1 MVTNRAGSVRSI
13 FALGAAAFLAA
24 WLGVA
29 GMARADDQ
37 DAIAKVVDLNREGVA
52 QYQKK
57 RYDAARKALKQALE
71 LCESAGLDHHPV
83 AARTHVHLGIVI
95 IAGFGQR
102 EIGARQFNEAL
113 QIDPNISLTPGLATP
128 AAEDVFN
135 EALVAVSGKTAP
147 RPAATE
153 EAAPP
158 TASAP
163 AEPSPTAASDAERPE
178 PARVAAS
185 APAKADDDDVPRAE
199 RRAPPA
205 KRAGDEDG
213 EEEDGAAAG
222 LASRVQIGALL
233 GGGVGWASGTGDVN
247 HDTPVSGSFAAA
259 KLGHLQLEAGYWL
272 TNEVMLS
279 LAGRFQMVTGPTV
292 VEANMR
298 TYHPAS
304 YATAVFAEGTWSPAS
319 GRLRPYVSGAV
330 GAGKIRHVVTLSQL
344 KDCGPMRN
352 EVCVD
357 TVGAGPFLAG
367 VGGGVMYDLGGSF
380 ALVGALNTQVAAPT
394 FTFNI
399 DLNAGLAFRL

>member
-13 FALGAAAFLAA
+13 LALGAAAFLAV
-24 WLGVA
+24 WLGAA
-29 GMARADDQ
+29 GAARADDQ
-37 DAIAKVVDLNREGVA
+37 DVIAKVVELNREGVA

-57 RYDAARKALKQALE
+57 HYDAARKVLKQALE
-71 LCESAGLDHHPV
+71 LCESSGLDHHPV
-83 AARTHVHLGIVI
+83 AARTHIHLGIVI
-95 IAGFGQR
+95 VAGFGQR
-102 EIGARQFNEAL
+102 EIGTRQFNEAI

-128 AAEDVFN
+128 VVEDVFN
-135 EALVAVSGKTAP
+135 EALVAVSSKSAP
-147 RPAATE
+147 RPAASAEPTPAV
-153 EAAPP
+153 AAPSEATP
-158 TASAP
+158 AS
-163 AEPSPTAASDAERPE
+163 EPE
-178 PARVAAS
+178 PAAA
-185 APAKADDDDVPRAE
+185 APARRTPSNAAEPDDDAPRAE

-205 KRAGDEDG
+205 KRASDEEGEEGDG
-213 EEEDGAAAG
+213 EAAG
-222 LASRVQIGALL
+222 LASRVQIAALL

-247 HDTPVSGSFAAA
+247 ADTHVSGSFAAA
-259 KLGHLQLEAGYWL
+259 KLGHLELEGGYWL
-272 TNEVMLS
+272 TDEIMLS

-292 VEANMR
+292 VETNMR

-304 YATAVFAEGTWSPAS
+304 YATAVFAEGTWSPAL

-367 VGGGVMYDLGGSF
+367 VGGGLMYDLGGSF
-380 ALVGALNTQVAAPT
+380 ALIGAVNTQIAAPT